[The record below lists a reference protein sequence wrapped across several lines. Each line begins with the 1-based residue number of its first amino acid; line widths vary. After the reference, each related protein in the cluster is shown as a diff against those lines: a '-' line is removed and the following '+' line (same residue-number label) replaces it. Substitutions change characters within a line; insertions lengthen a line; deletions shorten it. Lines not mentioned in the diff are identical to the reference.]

1 MTACAFISN
10 MSDKIEEPSFN
21 LLKNYKQFEIR
32 EYEESIHART
42 KIIKKGWQTLSG
54 KDNSDSFRRIA
65 SYIFG
70 KNSQHKNI
78 AMTAPVQISQSK
90 DKQIMTFTMP
100 SKYDIS
106 DLPKPN
112 DEAVEIIVNP
122 KITVAVLSFSGL
134 ARSRKINKLITKLQ
148 NMLEAEKIIYTENT
162 TLALYDNPATTLHFK
177 RRNEIW
183 IQLDK

>member
-1 MTACAFISN
+1 
-10 MSDKIEEPSFN
+10 
-21 LLKNYKQFEIR
+21 
-32 EYEESIHART
+32 
-42 KIIKKGWQTLSG
+42 
-54 KDNSDSFRRIA
+54 
-65 SYIFG
+65 
-70 KNSQHKNI
+70 
-78 AMTAPVQISQSK
+78 MTAPVQISQSK

-106 DLPKPN
+106 DLPEPN
-112 DEAVEIIVNP
+112 DKTVEIIVNP

-148 NMLEAEKIIYTENT
+148 NMLEAEKIIYAENT
-162 TLALYDNPATTLHFK
+162 TLALYDNPTTTLPFK